1 MDNGRAQHT
10 APLQRAF
17 LSASVLIGD
26 SQNSCSYKLRGK
38 KTTTAAACCA
48 TTNFVVAS
56 VLIGDTVEQFVS
68 ELVKISVLGCSR
80 ADGHRRR
87 CP

>member
-17 LSASVLIGD
+17 VGASVLIGD

-38 KTTTAAACCA
+38 KTNDCRSMLRHYKLRHGVGAHRGHGRAVCIRTGQD
-48 TTNFVVAS
+48 F
-56 VLIGDTVEQFVS
+56 G
-68 ELVKISVLGCSR
+68 SR
-80 ADGHRRR
+80 RQPGGWA
-87 CP
+87 